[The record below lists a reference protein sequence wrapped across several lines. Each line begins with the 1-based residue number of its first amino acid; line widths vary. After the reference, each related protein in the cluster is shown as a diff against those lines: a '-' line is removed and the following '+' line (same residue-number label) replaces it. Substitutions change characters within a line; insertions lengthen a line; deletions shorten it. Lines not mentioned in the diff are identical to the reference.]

1 MDRRNPL
8 EEEKRGLFHRL
19 RRIARNYR
27 GPGEAIEDT
36 LMGLWKNPDA
46 AHIRSEL
53 RALGVAD
60 WMIESE
66 AFRRDNDSPMEDV

>member
-8 EEEKRGLFHRL
+8 EEEKRDLFHRL
-19 RRIARNYR
+19 RRIAGNYG
-27 GPGEAIEDT
+27 GPGETIEDS
-36 LMGLWKNPDA
+36 LMGLWKNPEA

-53 RALGVAD
+53 LALGVAD

-66 AFRRDNDSPMEDV
+66 AFRRNDDSPMEDV